1 MPSPVCRQCGA
12 TFDPAANPDGAC
24 TYHPGDYHEGSGV
37 ENYESD
43 WWDCEEP
50 CKRTGRHVA
59 RGERVPGCPSADL
72 TWNGATV
79 TLQQP
84 SIRIGCG
91 DRCDLTV
98 SEYNEYTYY
107 RLWWQGRE
115 LWAEGCGSMHWYR
128 RNGEHLPPRT
138 PVRLVS
144 GDRLSVETR
153 PPILID
159 VRF

>member
-1 MPSPVCRQCGA
+1 MPSPVCRQCGRA
-12 TFDPAANPDGAC
+12 FDPARNDDQAC
-24 TYHPGDYHEGSGV
+24 TYHPGEYHKGSGV
-37 ENYESD
+37 ENYEPD

-50 CKRTGRHVA
+50 CERTGRHVA
-59 RGERVPGCPSADL
+59 KGGRLPSYPEVEL
-72 TWNGATV
+72 RRNGTAV

-91 DRCDLTV
+91 VRCDVTV
-98 SEYNEYTYY
+98 TDDSEYTYY

-115 LWAEGCGSMHWYR
+115 LWAEGCGSIHWYR

-138 PVRLVS
+138 PVRLAS
-144 GDRLSVETR
+144 GDRLMVETR
-153 PPILID
+153 PEIHID